1 MNDLDKLCNQQNHE
15 QMSVL
20 VNRLNESEKEM
31 SRCHGNLI
39 EQDDII
45 KRLQNEDNNLRDQLR
60 KTENELNEL
69 KNAKNRD
76 INDKNNNNKVS
87 DMSENNFKSELQ
99 KLKKA

>member
-1 MNDLDKLCNQQNHE
+1 
-15 QMSVL
+15 MSVL

-69 KNAKNRD
+69 KNAKNHD
-76 INDKNNNNKVS
+76 NNDKNNNKIS

>member
-1 MNDLDKLCNQQNHE
+1 
-15 QMSVL
+15 MSVL

-69 KNAKNRD
+69 NNAKNRD

>member
-1 MNDLDKLCNQQNHE
+1 VNDLDKLCNQQNHE

-60 KTENELNEL
+60 KTENESNEL
-69 KNAKNRD
+69 KNAKNLD
-76 INDKNNNNKVS
+76 NDKNNNKIS

>member
-1 MNDLDKLCNQQNHE
+1 LDKLCNQQNHE

-60 KTENELNEL
+60 NTENELNEL
-69 KNAKNRD
+69 KNAKNRE
-76 INDKNNNNKVS
+76 INDKNNNTVS

>member
-1 MNDLDKLCNQQNHE
+1 
-15 QMSVL
+15 MSVL

-69 KNAKNRD
+69 KNAKYHDN
-76 INDKNNNNKVS
+76 NDKNNDKVS
-87 DMSENNFKSELQ
+87 DMSENNFKSELH